1 MDQQDIMKIQ
11 MMEQEVNQLNEQ
23 LKIVEQNVG
32 EMNSL
37 KDSLS
42 EIEGENNMLANLGK
56 KIYVPVEIKDKK
68 LIVDIGNNVLIKK
81 SIPDTMELVEKQTG
95 GLIEVQGQIME
106 RLKLLEGEM
115 GELIKAIQEE
125 QMKNGVEKSGDK

>member
-95 GLIEVQGQIME
+95 GLMEVQAQIME

>member
-81 SIPDTMELVEKQTG
+81 SI
-95 GLIEVQGQIME
+95 
-106 RLKLLEGEM
+106 
-115 GELIKAIQEE
+115 
-125 QMKNGVEKSGDK
+125 